1 MAAIE
6 YSRIWIPRKRVLRNW
21 SGEAFVAVRRAGIL
35 RVWRPRLNWVPFI
48 QNIRRLEVMVQR
60 KAAFECSQ
68 ERIAFL
74 ATLN

>member
-1 MAAIE
+1 
-6 YSRIWIPRKRVLRNW
+6 
-21 SGEAFVAVRRAGIL
+21 VAVRRAGIL
-35 RVWRPRLNWVPFI
+35 RLWRPRLNWLPFI

-74 ATLN
+74 AALN